1 MNQSQTAMQTPMI
14 PAAWGE
20 VIDKITILE
29 IKNERITAPAA
40 LINVG
45 KELALLAQAVTVVM
59 AQPKIRQLKDDLK
72 AVNQALWDIEDRL
85 RDKERAQ
92 DFGAEFVELARSVYR
107 LNDQRA
113 TLKKHINTELASEIV
128 EEKSYRPY

>member
-1 MNQSQTAMQTPMI
+1 MQTPMI

-59 AQPKIRQLKDDLK
+59 AQPKICQLKDSLK
-72 AVNQALWDIEDRL
+72 TVNQALWDVEDRL
-85 RDKERAQ
+85 RDKERVQ